1 MIFKDLASMRSEY
14 DKFELNENMLLD
26 NPLDM
31 FALWFEKVVSNFP
44 DDANSMIL
52 STANKLGKP
61 SARVVLLKG
70 IEDNAFI
77 FYTNYLSQKAKDIEE
92 NPQVSLLFFW
102 QAFHRQVRIEGTIE
116 KVSRK
121 TSEQYFNTRPLESRI
136 GAIAS
141 NQSEKISK
149 EALEK
154 KIYSIS
160 QKKESE
166 IVCPQHWGGFA
177 VNPLL
182 IEFWQGR
189 PSRIHDRICYE
200 KINET
205 WSHYRLSP

>member
-160 QKKESE
+160 QKKN
-166 IVCPQHWGGFA
+166 QKLFA
-177 VNPLL
+177 LNIGEALL
-182 IEFWQGR
+182 
-189 PSRIHDRICYE
+189 
-200 KINET
+200 
-205 WSHYRLSP
+205 